1 MRKLKDMIKTRKYI
15 IGLIAVL
22 SMLTM
27 LYGCSG
33 QVDTSLSEK
42 EAAAITDITGIDA
55 QLFTDI
61 TNEALPRERADRFRA
76 ATKVHRYENL
86 YAFIVNPIAYN
97 GPITVAVVI
106 DSEREETVGLRIVE
120 HIETPYYV
128 RDMENPWFVNRFAD
142 RSIHTH
148 LRSVRLSA
156 HSDEEI
162 VTITGA
168 TVTTDGIINGVNA
181 AFAVYQE
188 FALGLVAEY
197 VPYMVIFERS
207 REDGPQETGSLAIR
221 VYGSVLAE
229 VSLEDIRQM
238 PSVRRTLSIH
248 SSTGVTQHSFRGTLL
263 SNILDFA
270 DPRFLEDYGWAQ
282 AIGVDGF
289 ISGIGMDE
297 IRAENNVFVMF
308 EDNDEPLPKI
318 TGEPGGMR
326 IVVISD
332 VFGQRF
338 TNYLTEI
345 SLESERRS

>member
-1 MRKLKDMIKTRKYI
+1 MFNNATIRKL
-15 IGLIAVL
+15 VL
-22 SMLTM
+22 SFVLLVCVIPL
-27 LYGCSG
+27 LYGCG
-33 QVDTSLSEK
+33 RQTDTSLTEA
-42 EAAAITDITGIDA
+42 EAAAIADITGIDVS
-55 QLFTDI
+55 LFTDI
-61 TNEALPRERADRFRA
+61 TSDVLIRERADRFPA
-76 ATKVHRYENL
+76 ATKVHRYQNL
-86 YAFIVNPIAYN
+86 YAFVVRPIAYN
-97 GPITVAVVI
+97 GPITLALVI
-106 DSEREETVGLRIVE
+106 DSELERSVGLRIVE
-120 HIETPYYV
+120 HVETPYYV
-128 RDMENPWFVNRFAD
+128 RDMENAWFVNRFAD
-142 RSIHTH
+142 RSVHTY
-148 LRSVRLSA
+148 LRSVRLAA

-162 VTITGA
+162 VAITGA

-181 AFAVYQE
+181 AFGIYQE
-188 FALGLVAEY
+188 FALGLVADY

-270 DPRFLEDYGWAQ
+270 DPRFMEDYGWAQ

-297 IRAENNVFVMF
+297 IRAENNVFVMY
-308 EDNDEPLPKI
+308 EDNGEPLPKI